1 MNTNENAITVKELR
15 SLLFN
20 LENQEMTVKELR
32 AMLFTMDDKEP
43 VSEITISRLNM
54 IEAAHLEEN
63 A

>member
-15 SLLFN
+15 AILFN
-20 LENQEMTVKELR
+20 IENQEMTVRELR
-32 AMLFTMDDKEP
+32 AMLFTMDDKET
-43 VSEITISRLNM
+43 VSETTTNRLNM